1 MWICFLICFLFG
13 VFFFPL
19 FCCFYNKVFPFL
31 GWVMTPL
38 VEKQVAARAEKDHV
52 STAEAKNRLLLE
64 KQPSGEMATPEQ
76 V

>member
-1 MWICFLICFLFG
+1 
-13 VFFFPL
+13 
-19 FCCFYNKVFPFL
+19 
-31 GWVMTPL
+31 MTPL

-76 V
+76 VRARTR